1 MRTVHLTLASRRSA
15 ALLLTLAVVPGA
27 AGMVAC
33 SPDDPTPDAGLQG
46 ISADLRAL
54 SSDGALDGNGIFA
67 AQADLV
73 DAEVLRECG
82 TRDGESPAGCAT
94 PAQAP
99 ADVPDIDKV
108 RTEMMNLIGTGGG
121 DRAVLLTGLHAALAT
136 VEDADAGG
144 PAIDSDITDAG
155 FTDGSSDALGRA
167 TELVDQAVYLTGV
180 VLPVAG
186 DSSGTVSAVGSRLRG
201 IRDAV
206 AQASGVD
213 AAPGYTFADGAAAPT
228 DRNGAVTALL
238 QAVHDVT
245 VELRRAVG
253 SLDGADRETAAMWA
267 AVSARCEAALE
278 DQLGTDPLTV
288 TVRGQ

>member
-33 SPDDPTPDAGLQG
+33 SPGDPVPDAGLQG
-46 ISADLRAL
+46 ISA
-54 SSDGALDGNGIFA
+54 GALDGNGIFA

-82 TRDGESPAGCAT
+82 TRDGESPADCAT
-94 PAQAP
+94 PAEAP
-99 ADVPDIDKV
+99 ADTPDVDKV
-108 RTEMMNLIGTGGG
+108 RTEMMDLIGTGGN

-155 FTDGSSDALGRA
+155 FTDGSSDALGKA

-180 VLPVAG
+180 ILPVAG
-186 DSSGTVSAVGSRLRG
+186 DSAGTVSAVGGRLRG

-206 AQASGVD
+206 AEASGVS
-213 AAPGYTFADGAAAPT
+213 AAPGYTFAEGATAPG

-267 AVSARCEAALE
+267 AVSARCEVALE